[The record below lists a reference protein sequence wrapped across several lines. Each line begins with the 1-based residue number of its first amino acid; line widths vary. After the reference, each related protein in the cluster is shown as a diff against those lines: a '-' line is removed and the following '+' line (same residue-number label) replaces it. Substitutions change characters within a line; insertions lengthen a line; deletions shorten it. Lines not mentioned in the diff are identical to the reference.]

1 MVYNTA
7 LGALAPGTQ
16 AHRYYYIMLIVD
28 KENILPDSSVLEE
41 VIANH
46 PFYND
51 LVNQLDT
58 VAIKQPSFSEGVH
71 IHTEGSKITLFIYPF
86 QSVDDQNRYILYHEF
101 GHVADR
107 FNPCFKYSEDA
118 RQALSDR
125 QRENFV
131 ELWNLYIDARLNR
144 LNIYCHSPGKF
155 LRKVNGQYQEVEG
168 TQETQLLEPMDFL
181 SKRDFNNAPVIV
193 RDIWNH
199 PEKKYTFIDLVNIV
213 KVNM

>member
-1 MVYNTA
+1 
-7 LGALAPGTQ
+7 
-16 AHRYYYIMLIVD
+16 MLIFD

-41 VIANH
+41 FIANH

-51 LVNQLDT
+51 LVNKLDT
-58 VAIKQPSFSEGVH
+58 VSIKRPSFSEGVH

-107 FNPCFKYSEDA
+107 LNPCFKYSEDA
-118 RQALSDR
+118 RQVLSDR

-155 LRKVNGQYQEVEG
+155 RRKVNGQYREVER
-168 TQETQLLEPMDFL
+168 TQETQLLERVDFL
-181 SKRDFNNAPVIV
+181 SKRDFNNAPLIV

-213 KVNM
+213 KVNMQNP